1 MKGVK
6 TSVEKLGSAPAS
18 SSPSTAHTLAHLSAR
33 GSFGWHV
40 RACVRA
46 ACASVRLCVRRAC
59 ACAPTSDIAIGR
71 NGGHELLR
79 LRADFVARHAHAHWL
94 VVAVL
99 EEHDPVL
106 LLAALAADDTPAV
119 PAVVPPLQHIKVF
132 AAGRARLGALVGL
145 PFWPP
150 VALRGLR
157 HGALQRGGG
166 HVTAC
171 QGRAAAACRQ
181 TQAAADRTPQC
192 AAAARSCSGHAPRLR
207 PRLAAP
213 PPNAPARSRAGRLVA
228 HARGC
233 VRGSRRAARAG
244 LAGNA
249 DLADRRWPARKHL
262 KSPAAAGTP
271 PVTPAPTPR
280 LGCVSASNPHFC
292 FFFL

>member
-1 MKGVK
+1 M
-6 TSVEKLGSAPAS
+6 
-18 SSPSTAHTLAHLSAR
+18 
-33 GSFGWHV
+33 

-157 HGALQRGGG
+157 HGALQRGGPRHRLPG
-166 HVTAC
+166 ASSCRMPADAGRGRPHPAVRSGGPLMQWA
-171 QGRAAAACRQ
+171 RAASPPPARGAA
-181 TQAAADRTPQC
+181 PQC
-192 AAAARSCSGHAPRLR
+192 ASAQPRGPPSCACAWL
-207 PRLAAP
+207 
-213 PPNAPARSRAGRLVA
+213 RSRQQAGC
-228 HARGC
+228 ARGPGGEC
-233 VRGSRRAARAG
+233 
-244 LAGNA
+244 
-249 DLADRRWPARKHL
+249 
-262 KSPAAAGTP
+262 
-271 PVTPAPTPR
+271 
-280 LGCVSASNPHFC
+280 
-292 FFFL
+292 